1 MIMHDGRL
9 SDLAFG
15 YCDTTLF
22 FSLNYCDTTLV
33 ARIEGCEKTQK
44 SCNNLLASLCFRVNH
59 YMLHQ
64 CNQLSLIYIKKK
76 KNSHYILNH
85 SSVLFYSYQRKKIIV
100 QRLKLV
106 NQLHA

>member
-64 CNQLSLIYIKKK
+64 CNQLSLILKKK
-76 KNSHYILNH
+76 KNSHCILNH
-85 SSVLFYSYQRKKIIV
+85 SSVLFYSYQRKKNHSSAS
-100 QRLKLV
+100 KTC
-106 NQLHA
+106 